1 MTFEE
6 ACNAVRLYVEE
17 KPHDGPARMNPQIS
31 WLDRLDEC
39 LSEIRTELSLA
50 AQDDDHWSR
59 YLDMTDGRPTP

>member
-17 KPHDGPARMNPQIS
+17 TPFDGPARMDSAS
-31 WLDRLDEC
+31 WMDRLDSC

-50 AQDDDHWSR
+50 SRDDDHWSR
-59 YLDMTDGRPTP
+59 YLDMTDEGRGA